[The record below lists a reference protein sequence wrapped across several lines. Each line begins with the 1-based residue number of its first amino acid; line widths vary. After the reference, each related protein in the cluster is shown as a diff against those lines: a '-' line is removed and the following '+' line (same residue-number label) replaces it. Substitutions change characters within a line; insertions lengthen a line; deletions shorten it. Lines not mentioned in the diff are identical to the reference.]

1 VEALRPPL
9 VSVLMPTY
17 NRARFVTEAVRSVLD
32 QSYEALELVVV
43 DDGSTDETRDVLAAV
58 HDARLRVVATPH
70 RGIGAALN
78 AGLAIASGDFVA
90 RLDSDDVWSRTML
103 ADQLSALTARPD
115 VDVVYAR
122 SEVIDER
129 GDRKNEYWGQPLRFP
144 DDPLLSLLYVDPVC
158 TITAVYRRRALDRV
172 GPWAEHLEVGEDAD
186 LNLRVAMAGRFLFR
200 DAVVALNRRHPGNQS
215 RDPSRFHAGRRAVL
229 DGFYARPDVP
239 PQARAARA
247 LAYSNLDAEYGLHLR
262 GEGRWREASFA
273 FAQAIREAPNP
284 VRAATR
290 IVWFLTRV

>member
-1 VEALRPPL
+1 VVTHLIPHVGEALALGDEQARVRVAEVVDANLPQLGLREELGPDAARKLSGSRPLLASFVKTQAGTFFHPFFNVAAFCEVNSQAICRQHREDSARSAVLHEPRARVPRVEALRPPL

-17 NRARFVTEAVRSVLD
+17 NRARFVIEAVRSVLD

-58 HDARLRVVATPH
+58 HDARLRMVATPH

-90 RLDSDDVWSRTML
+90 RLDSDDIWSRTML

-129 GDRKNEYWGQPLRFP
+129 GDRKYEYWGQPLRFP

-158 TITAVYRRRALDRV
+158 IPC
-172 GPWAEHLEVGEDAD
+172 GP
-186 LNLRVAMAGRFLFR
+186 
-200 DAVVALNRRHPGNQS
+200 
-215 RDPSRFHAGRRAVL
+215 
-229 DGFYARPDVP
+229 P
-239 PQARAARA
+239 P
-247 LAYSNLDAEYGLHLR
+247 
-262 GEGRWREASFA
+262 ASSGS
-273 FAQAIREAPNP
+273 
-284 VRAATR
+284 
-290 IVWFLTRV
+290 